1 MPRDF
6 IDKEDNYN
14 EKDYRVV
21 MGKFSSSL
29 RGKAIILFLVYFV
42 ILALYFLINIYVY
55 FPHVSN
61 NYESVVSKN
70 HVRRVLENLNYK
82 LNTRMVI
89 NLKNTKNNS
98 YSTFIFFLD
107 SLFLSHFFFCFD
119 LFMIIAYTRRHSQAK
134 LSTQS
139 WGPT

>member
-98 YSTFIFFLD
+98 YSTFIFFL
-107 SLFLSHFFFCFD
+107 LTHFFFLIFFFA
-119 LFMIIAYTRRHSQAK
+119 LIY
-134 LSTQS
+134 L
-139 WGPT
+139 